1 MQFVSSPDRV
11 EAGERRGPGSAPGT
25 GPRWEGWDIMR
36 NTWLK
41 GALAGAIV
49 VAGLS
54 FGAATASADI
64 PVAAGN
70 GGWGSCRAI
79 GGAAGL
85 GNINS
90 GGNEGSDIGVG
101 DSVGE
106 VDVYGGNWAWD
117 TDVRA
122 RSGGGAALCG
132 SSGGGFNVGFPF

>member
-1 MQFVSSPDRV
+1 
-11 EAGERRGPGSAPGT
+11 
-25 GPRWEGWDIMR
+25 MR

-41 GALAGAIV
+41 AALAGAIV

-64 PVAAGN
+64 PIAAGN
-70 GGWGSCRAI
+70 GGWGNCHAI

-90 GGNEGSDIGVG
+90 GGNSGSDIGVG
-101 DSVGE
+101 NSVGE
-106 VDVYGGNWAWD
+106 VDVDGGNWAWD

-122 RSGGGAALCG
+122 RAGGGAALCG
-132 SSGGGFNVGFPF
+132 GGGGGFNVGFPF